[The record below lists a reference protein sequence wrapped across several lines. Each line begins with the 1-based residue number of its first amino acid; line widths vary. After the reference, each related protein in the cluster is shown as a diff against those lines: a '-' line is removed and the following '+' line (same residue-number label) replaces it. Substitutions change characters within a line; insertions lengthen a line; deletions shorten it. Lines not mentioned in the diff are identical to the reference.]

1 MSLPARFKYIVLS
14 LLFVF
19 ATINF
24 TKTII
29 NVLHNSRR
37 LGEMNAEVSGLKN
50 EEESLKSALSYKKSD
65 DFVVTEARNKLNM
78 VKKDEEIF
86 AKPVVLGIKD
96 ESSDNQKP
104 EKRIE
109 SNVSLWIKLFL

>member
-1 MSLPARFKYIVLS
+1 MS
-14 LLFVF
+14 
-19 ATINF
+19 
-24 TKTII
+24 
-29 NVLHNSRR
+29 
-37 LGEMNAEVSGLKN
+37 AEVSGLKD
-50 EEESLKSALSYKKSD
+50 EEKSLKDELSYKKSD

-78 VKKDEEIF
+78 VKKGEEIF

-109 SNVSLWIKLFL
+109 SNVSLWVKLFL